1 MKKLSYLT
9 YLRVT
14 GILIVLASL
23 VLAGWIFYLIIALP
37 ASYRAENWD
46 VAWIGFDIA
55 MLVCLAT
62 TAWAILKRRQLAI
75 PGAMVSATFLVIDSW
90 FDVITSQAGLDFKF
104 ALASALFVEIP
115 SAIFLF
121 GFGRRAIRN
130 SLLNAHRHAGIE
142 VVTVSLFKTRLMIF
156 EDQAKPPQNSY

>member
-1 MKKLSYLT
+1 MKKLSYLN
-9 YLRVT
+9 YLKVI
-14 GILIVLASL
+14 GVLIVLASSL
-23 VLAGWIFYLIIALP
+23 LTAWIFYLIFALP
-37 ASYRAENWD
+37 TTYRAENWD

-55 MLVCLAT
+55 MLICLAA

-90 FDVITSQAGLDFKF
+90 FDVITSQAGLDFKL

-121 GFGRRAIRN
+121 GFGRRAMRQ

-156 EDQAKPPQNSY
+156 EE

>member
-1 MKKLSYLT
+1 MKKLSYLN
-9 YLRVT
+9 YLKVI
-14 GILIVLASL
+14 GVLIILASS
-23 VLAGWIFYLIIALP
+23 VLTAWIFYLIFALP
-37 ASYRAENWD
+37 TTYRAENWD

-55 MLVCLAT
+55 MLICLVA

-121 GFGRRAIRN
+121 GFGRRAMRQ

-142 VVTVSLFKTRLMIF
+142 AVTVSLFKTRLTIF
-156 EDQAKPPQNSY
+156 ED